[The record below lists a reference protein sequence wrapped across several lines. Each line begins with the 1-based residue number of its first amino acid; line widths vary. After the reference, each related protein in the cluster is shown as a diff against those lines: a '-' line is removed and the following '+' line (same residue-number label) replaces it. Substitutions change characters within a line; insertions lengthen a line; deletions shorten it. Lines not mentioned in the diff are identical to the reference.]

1 MYNMLANEM
10 KWAIDDV
17 RWFFFI
23 WFVVCDKL
31 LFWWQGEPYNFTHL
45 IFLSRVYHLSE
56 EEESLLANSASRRQR
71 SSTEANSSTKKQKKH
86 RPPEADQDEMARP
99 SDGIYPFHP
108 EDDILLKVHSSAKF
122 LCSLTAPFTPY
133 LPVLSSLYD
142 ISICCASTT
151 LGARNTLAGCLWPR
165 YSWTCYAHSRWRR
178 RFERPWR

>member
-1 MYNMLANEM
+1 MGYWWCTL
-10 KWAIDDV
+10 V
-17 RWFFFI
+17 FFI

-71 SSTEANSSTKKQKKH
+71 SSTEANSLTKKQKKH